1 MRHEVEPE
9 RELLLGMTG
18 FSVDEGKML
27 AQLGWCISSS
37 LLLSALKESDASVG
51 LYDEVRNGQ
60 GRTP

>member
-27 AQLGWCISSS
+27 AQLGGGNSSS
-37 LLLSALKESDASVG
+37 LLMSALTESDDS
-51 LYDEVRNGQ
+51 EGQ
-60 GRTP
+60 QDA